1 MRQIWGCEG
10 GLDGGLPGGLPLEHT
25 GAEKEVLEEG
35 QDPGDLQIIEPPLL
49 TVQFIGKY
57 EGQDVWPDANV
68 QGAREHTGA
77 VEASTLVA
85 EPQFPPPS
93 KQMFVPFAF

>member
-1 MRQIWGCEG
+1 MRQIGGCEG

-25 GAEKEVLEEG
+25 GAEKEEFEG
-35 QDPGDLQIIEPPLL
+35 GQAPGGTHILEPPLL
-49 TVQFIGKY
+49 TVQFKGRC

-85 EPQFPPPS
+85 ELQFPPPS